1 MADAGTGLDETEAL
15 KVPPHSIEAEQAVL
29 GGLLVDNEAWDQVA
43 DRVSE
48 ADFYRRD
55 HRLIFRAMGS
65 LAEAGQP
72 MDVVTL
78 SEWLKSNG
86 ELEDAG
92 GLAYLGA
99 LAKDTPSAANIRA
112 YADIVREKSVLR
124 HLIEAGTEVARSG
137 YVPEGR
143 GSGELL
149 DNAERLIFEIAEQ
162 SGRHRQGFSS
172 VREILPDVVDRI
184 DTLYHLEG
192 DVTGLPTGFTDFDR
206 MTSGLQEGDFMVVAG
221 RPSMGKCLSR
231 DAEIVLD
238 DGRIATIEQI
248 CGSRDGRVGTLRQDL
263 KLDRA
268 YPSHYVDDGD
278 KPVFEVGTG
287 LGRRVETTLSHPF
300 LTPDGWKPLAEIEVG
315 DHVAVPRRLPVFGDQ
330 AMRECE
336 VKLLAYFSGGGGC
349 TGTVPRFAATD
360 PSIQSDF
367 SAAGEDFGGV
377 AVNRI
382 ASSSVAALSYA
393 AADGHR
399 PLRQARAPGAPGLT
413 EAIADAGRTGPALA
427 SEPDAVPTTA
437 SDWPEGAN
445 GPEASVRP
453 ALGDVFELAPL
464 TADGEGIEPAR
475 QKRANPL
482 GAWLAELGLDGH
494 GGDDTGLPDAVF
506 TLPRHQL
513 ALFLNRLFATDGWA
527 KRLQSGQA
535 LIGYSGVNERLS
547 RQVQHL
553 LLRFGIIATLRQ
565 RSLGY
570 GDTARP
576 LWELAITH
584 PDAIEAFADEIGI
597 HGQGQAVAEALDAV
611 RCERMQT
618 NTDRVPMAVWR
629 QIDEAR
635 GDWSWGELARRAGVS
650 ESDSLPYREGLSR
663 QHLAKFALALQS
675 PQLMA
680 FADSDVYWDRVESV
694 TALGDRQVYDLTIP
708 DTHNFIANDVCVHN
722 TTFAMNIAESAA
734 LQSDQPTA
742 VFSMEM
748 PGDALAMR
756 MLSSLGR
763 VELQRIRSGRLS
775 DDDWPRLT
783 STMNLLSQANMFI
796 DDTAGLTPTDMRARA
811 RRLKREHGLGLI
823 VIDYIQLM
831 QLPGFKEN
839 RATEISEISR
849 GLKGMA
855 KELGVP
861 VIALSQLNRSLEQ
874 RPNKRPIMSDLR
886 ESGAIEQD
894 ADIITFIYRD
904 EVYNE
909 DSPDHGVAEIIIGKQ
924 RNGPVGTVRLTFLG
938 QYTRFENHIDS
949 RYGDEAYT

>member
-1 MADAGTGLDETEAL
+1 MADARDNLDDTEAL
-15 KVPPHSIEAEQAVL
+15 KVPPNSIEAEQAVL
-29 GGLLVDNEAWDQVA
+29 GGLMVDNEAWDQVA
-43 DRVSE
+43 DRVGE
-48 ADFYRRD
+48 VDFYRRD
-55 HRLIFRAMGS
+55 HRLLFRAMGS

-92 GLAYLGA
+92 GLPYLGA
-99 LAKDTPSAANIRA
+99 LAKDTPSSANIRA

-124 HLIEAGTEVARSG
+124 RLIEAGTEVARTG

-143 GSGELL
+143 DSGELL

-192 DVTGLPTGFTDFDR
+192 DVTGLPTGFSDFDR

-221 RPSMGKCLSR
+221 RPSMGKCLAH
-231 DAEIVLD
+231 DAEIMLD
-238 DGRIATIEQI
+238 DGRVATIEQL
-248 CGSRDGRVGTLRQDL
+248 CRSREGRVGTLRDDL

-268 YPSHYVDDGD
+268 HPSHYVDDGY
-278 KPVFEVGTG
+278 KPVFEVSTQ
-287 LGRRVETTLSHPF
+287 LGRRVETTLPHPF
-300 LTPDGWKPLAEIEVG
+300 LTPQGWKPLSQIEVG
-315 DHVAVPRRLPVFGDQ
+315 EHVAVPRRLPVFGDQ

-336 VKLLAYFSGGGGC
+336 VKLLAYFIGDGGL
-349 TGTVPRFAATD
+349 TGTSPRFTSTNPAIQRDFTAAV
-360 PSIQSDF
+360 Q
-367 SAAGEDFGGV
+367 DFGGV
-377 AVNRI
+377 DVKLR
-382 ASSSVAALSYA
+382 AS
-393 AADGHR
+393 G
-399 PLRQARAPGAPGLT
+399 ARAPSYPV
-413 EAIADAGRTGPALA
+413 ADAHSATGPARAAFAPDVDHAVMDSGLSARALA
-427 SEPDAVPTTA
+427 DELGVAPASVSYWRRGANAPKPSMRRRLADVLDTQPLAGPAEA
-437 SDWPEGAN
+437 SD
-445 GPEASVRP
+445 EARRNCP
-453 ALGDVFELAPL
+453 
-464 TADGEGIEPAR
+464 
-475 QKRANPL
+475 NPL
-482 GAWLAELGLDGH
+482 RLWLAEMGLAGQGAHDKQ
-494 GGDDTGLPDAVF
+494 LPASVF
-506 TLPRHQL
+506 TLPREQL

-527 KRLQSGQA
+527 SLFGSGQA
-535 LIGYSGVNERLS
+535 QVGYASVNERLS
-547 RQVQHL
+547 REVQHL
-553 LLRFGIIATLRQ
+553 LLRFGIIAKLRQ
-565 RSLGY
+565 RWVRY
-570 GDTARP
+570 GDARRP
-576 LWELAITH
+576 SWQLDITH
-584 PDAIEAFADEIGI
+584 PDAIAAFAEEIGI
-597 HGQGQAVAEALDAV
+597 HGKEQAIAEVLAV
-611 RCERMQT
+611 VRSKRPQS
-618 NTDRVPMAVWR
+618 NTDHVPAAVWH
-629 QIDEAR
+629 QIDAAR
-635 GDWSWGELARRAGVS
+635 GNWSWSELARHAGIA
-650 ESDSLPYREGLSR
+650 DANPHPYRRGLSR
-663 QHLAKFALALQS
+663 QRLAKFALALQS
-675 PQLMA
+675 PELMA
-680 FADSDVYWDRVESV
+680 LADSDVYWDRVESV
-694 TALGDRQVYDLTIP
+694 TALGDKQVYDLTIP
-708 DTHNFIANDVCVHN
+708 DTHNFVANDVCVHN
-722 TTFAMNIAESAA
+722 TTFAMNIAESAS
-734 LQSDQPTA
+734 LQSDQPVA

-849 GLKGMA
+849 GLKGLA

-861 VIALSQLNRSLEQ
+861 VVALSQLNRSLEQ

-938 QYTRFENHIDS
+938 QYTRFENHIDD